1 MDIVKP
7 KSLCWIW
14 KNSLPPMP
22 DRLCGGNP
30 MRRAYLTEDN
40 TARQSRLERGGEEER
55 KGGYLLVTAYEL
67 LGPASP
73 EAKSYSRDSRGLGR
87 SCRGKSRGSESI
99 VPARKANHGC
109 ECQQAQHWRPEEDGS
124 LWEPSG
130 QSANRPKQEASHSM
144 RDPVSWELEQ

>member
-1 MDIVKP
+1 MDLEEQP
-7 KSLCWIW
+7 SSHARSALWREPYEA
-14 KNSLPPMP
+14 SLP
-22 DRLCGGNP
+22 DRGQHSKAEQTGEG
-30 MRRAYLTEDN
+30 RRG
-40 TARQSRLERGGEEER
+40 REER
-55 KGGYLLVTAYEL
+55 GYLLVTAYEL